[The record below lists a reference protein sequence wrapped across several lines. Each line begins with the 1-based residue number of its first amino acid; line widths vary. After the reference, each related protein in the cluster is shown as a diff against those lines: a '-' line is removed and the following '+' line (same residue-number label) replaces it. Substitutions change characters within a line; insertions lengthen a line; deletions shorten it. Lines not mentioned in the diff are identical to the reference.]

1 MPPTA
6 DEQALIERF
15 SNTYRRLTSSE
26 TMMEIERAVCG
37 CDYGC
42 TSWTTKDEAEKV
54 SEMLGLSPGVK
65 FLEVGAGAGWPG
77 LYLAKET
84 GCDATLTDLPPEGL
98 KAATERAEK
107 DGLSEKCQ
115 IIQAG
120 GAALPF
126 GNGSFD
132 AIYHSDA
139 LCCLAGKQAVL
150 AECRRVIKDAKKDG
164 GKMVFS
170 VILIR
175 PGLSAA
181 DYDIADAGGPTF
193 VAAPA
198 PYPKMIERAGW
209 QITDHGDL
217 TAAYFETFRHMYELE
232 QANADELDRVHGP
245 VGAAELLDRRARTL
259 DAIERD
265 LLRREIFTVVPK

>member
-1 MPPTA
+1 MSPTA

-115 IIQAG
+115 IIQAD

-126 GNGSFD
+126 TDGNFD
-132 AIYHSDA
+132 AIYHSDV
-139 LCCLAGKQAVL
+139 LCCLVEKRVVL
-150 AECRRVIKDAKKDG
+150 EECRRVAGDEA
-164 GKMVFS
+164 KMVFS
-170 VILIR
+170 VISIVVEIHEIHEQYKR
-175 PGLSAA
+175 FTT
-181 DYDIADAGGPTF
+181 IN
-193 VAAPA
+193 V
-198 PYPKMIERAGW
+198 
-209 QITDHGDL
+209 QITYEANMRGTSLEGRTSSPFLNSVIDL
-217 TAAYFETFRHMYELE
+217 TTLE
-232 QANADELDRVHGP
+232 HR
-245 VGAAELLDRRARTL
+245 LLEKYKEALER
-259 DAIERD
+259 IEA
-265 LLRREIFTVVPK
+265 